1 MANAIPQSKTYR
13 PSMPMTWWLER
24 WNYTWFILR
33 ELSSAFVAYWV
44 VITLLQIA
52 AISAGPVAYTNFRV
66 WMSAPYMVAIN
77 IITFI
82 FVIFHTLSWFR
93 LVPQAMLPRIGGKRT
108 STTMTSAPMYAVW
121 VVVSVI
127 VGLFIMGILP

>member
-1 MANAIPQSKTYR
+1 
-13 PSMPMTWWLER
+13 MPLTWWLQR

-52 AISAGPVAYTNFRV
+52 AISAGPAAYANFTA
-66 WMSAPYMVAIN
+66 WMTAPYMVVIN

-108 STTMTSAPMYAVW
+108 TMTMTSAPMYAVW

-127 VGLFIMGILP
+127 VGLFIMGVLP